1 MKHLRL
7 RRFSPDRRIQLYSQ
21 LPFSCSESTIE
32 THSKWCEICSKLT
45 IKTPEWGQW
54 HRSGVFIVNFEHI
67 SDLFL
72 VFLFLTL
79 KKQISPVY
87 IMYACKTTT
96 CPINLFHVT
105 VLFTYPILPCQKKKK
120 TETLWFFQGFRE
132 YRKWPVVWNGSIT
145 SDIHHI
151 HHILILKMILLS
163 SHTSILTGIYFFSIF
178 KFLSPAD
185 SSARADTSK
194 YLTLNDTCISESC
207 FEIIN

>member
-7 RRFSPDRRIQLYSQ
+7 RRFSPGRRIQLYSQ
-21 LPFSCSESTIE
+21 LPFSCSDSTIE
-32 THSKWCEICSKLT
+32 THSKRCEICSKLT

-72 VFLFLTL
+72 VFLLLTL

-105 VLFTYPILPCQKKKK
+105 VLFTYPILPCQKKKTK
-120 TETLWFFQGFRE
+120 KKQKHSGFFKVSGNIENDQWYEMGQSPLIYIIYIIYLYWRWFC
-132 YRKWPVVWNGSIT
+132 Y
-145 SDIHHI
+145 
-151 HHILILKMILLS
+151 HHILQFWLVFIFFQS
-163 SHTSILTGIYFFSIF
+163 SSF
-178 KFLSPAD
+178 
-185 SSARADTSK
+185 
-194 YLTLNDTCISESC
+194 
-207 FEIIN
+207 